1 MPEDL
6 QKEYEQ
12 LIQKETDAF
21 TKKIDELVSAKE
33 KEMMTVYRTRSIKT
47 IYAVRCFIGQHF

>member
-12 LIQKETDAF
+12 LVQKETDAF
-21 TKKIDELVSAKE
+21 SKKIEELVTLKE
-33 KEMMTVYRTRSIKT
+33 KEIMTV
-47 IYAVRCFIGQHF
+47 

>member
-12 LIQKETDAF
+12 LVQKETDAF
-21 TKKIDELVSAKE
+21 TKKVDELVSAKE
-33 KEMMTVYRTRSIKT
+33 KDIMTV
-47 IYAVRCFIGQHF
+47 